1 MKKSSLVLAILPLA
15 ALSGCLS
22 RELAVNPKVDVPDSF
37 AQARE
42 FAGADADEKA
52 WWASFGDSA
61 LPGLVET
68 ALENNRSLKAAE
80 ARLQGAREARKGAIA
95 ALFPSFFAAGETLN
109 DYTLVNP
116 QGRTQG
122 YLYGVGA
129 KWDIDLF
136 GMERSKARAATQ
148 LTYAEV
154 ERFRGAQLTVASET
168 AKAWLT
174 LRNVRERRKV
184 LEEAIALQQRTLEV
198 AEGRLPEGLSST
210 VDVDRARAKLAAAQ
224 ALMPKLDMAEA
235 KLASALSVLTGKEL
249 AALSLDST
257 ADWNAVTVPQPPA
270 LLPSTVLLRRP
281 DVQAAR
287 RTVQAQMHAVGA
299 AKAAYWPQFSFS
311 MLAGKEF
318 LEFSPFLYAYTDH
331 GVTNT
336 RLTGDMTEASLS
348 GTLPIFTFG
357 KIRAAVKQQEA
368 RLDAVAA
375 LYENTILTAVGDTE
389 AAYAAYAGTGRRLA
403 SLAECVNAAAA
414 ASGKAHDL
422 YEIGGLADLPD
433 VLGAEVLL
441 QEQKDAL
448 LQASLEHAL
457 SAIDLY
463 DAFGGSPLSPAQGGG
478 K

>member
-1 MKKSSLVLAILPLA
+1 MKKSFLVLVILPLA
-15 ALSGCLS
+15 TLSGCLS
-22 RELAVNPKVDVPDSF
+22 REMAVNPKVNVPESF
-37 AQARE
+37 AQAKD
-42 FAGADADEKA
+42 FAGADADETA
-52 WWASFGDSA
+52 WWASFGDPA
-61 LPGLVET
+61 LSSLVET
-68 ALENNRSLKAAE
+68 ALANNRSLAAAE
-80 ARLQGAREARKGAIA
+80 AQLRGAREARKGAIA
-95 ALFPSFFAAGETLN
+95 ALFPSFFAAGQDVN
-109 DYTLVNP
+109 NYTLVNP

-122 YLYGVGA
+122 YLYGLGA
-129 KWDIDLF
+129 QWDIDLF

-148 LTYAEV
+148 LTYAEA
-154 ERFRGAQLTVASET
+154 EKLRGARLTVSSET

-174 LRNVRERRKV
+174 LQNVRERRKV
-184 LEEAIALQQRTLEV
+184 LEEAIALQKRTLEV

-210 VDVDRARAKLAAAQ
+210 VDVDRAKAKLAAAQ
-224 ALMPKLDMAEA
+224 ALLPKLDIAEA
-235 KLASALSVLTGKEL
+235 KLKGALSVLTGKEL
-249 AALSLDST
+249 AALSLDSS
-257 ADWNAVTVPQPPA
+257 ADWNSVTVPQPPA
-270 LLPSTVLLRRP
+270 LLPSTVLMRRP

-299 AKAAYWPQFSFS
+299 AKAAYFPQFSFS

-336 RLTGDMTEASLS
+336 RLTGDVTEASLS

-375 LYENTILTAVGDTE
+375 LYENTILTAVGDTQ

-403 SLAECVNAAAA
+403 SLKDCVDAAAA

-433 VLGAEVLL
+433 VLAAEVLL

-448 LQASLEHAL
+448 LQASLEHAIA
-457 SAIDLY
+457 AIDLF
-463 DAFGGSPLSPAQGGG
+463 DAFGGAPVPEKEVAA